1 MPNTGDWKAFERK
14 VAAML
19 ETRRTPLSGMM
30 SGHGTSSDTLHKD
43 IYVECK
49 WQGTKSAVLSL
60 WDDTVKK
67 AKNEGKIPLVAM
79 HRRNSQVEFG
89 AMPLPLATDLLK
101 IFLAL
106 DPEIP
111 VSSAPLRCC
120 KCNSPIAHKPHLL
133 RGIANKSKMRVVEC
147 GGHAFDRT

>member
-14 VAAML
+14 VAVML
-19 ETRRTPLSGMM
+19 DTRRTPLSGMM
-30 SGHGTSSDTLHKD
+30 SGHGTHSDTLHKD

-49 WQGTKSAVLSL
+49 WQGTKSAVLTL

-67 AKNEGKIPLVAM
+67 AKAENKIPLLAM
-79 HRRNSQVEFG
+79 HRRGSRVEFG

-101 IFLAL
+101 LFLELPQAAE
-106 DPEIP
+106 PG
-111 VSSAPLRCC
+111 SRCC
-120 KCNSPIAHKPHLL
+120 DCNNPLSHAPHKL
-133 RGIANKSKMRVVEC
+133 RGQGKDMLRVVQC

>member
-19 ETRRTPLSGMM
+19 DTRRTPLSGMM
-30 SGHGTSSDTLHKD
+30 SGHGTHSDTLHRL

-49 WQGTKSAVLSL
+49 WQGTKSAVLTL

-67 AKNEGKIPLVAM
+67 ARNEGKIPLVAM
-79 HRRNSQVEFG
+79 HRRSSRVEFG
-89 AMPLPLATDLLK
+89 AIPLPLATDLLK
-101 IFLAL
+101 LFLEL
-106 DPEIP
+106 P
-111 VSSAPLRCC
+111 VAE
-120 KCNSPIAHKPHLL
+120 
-133 RGIANKSKMRVVEC
+133 ANKCCSCGNLLAHYPHKIRGEGKNQFRVIQC